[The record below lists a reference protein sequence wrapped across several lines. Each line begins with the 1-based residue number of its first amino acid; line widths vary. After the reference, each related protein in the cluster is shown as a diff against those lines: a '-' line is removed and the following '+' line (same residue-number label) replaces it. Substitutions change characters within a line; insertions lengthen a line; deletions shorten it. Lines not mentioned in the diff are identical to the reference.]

1 MKENIQFGT
10 DGWRA
15 VIADGFTF
23 ESMRLVTRAIA
34 VAAAKLEPP
43 AGIDRGT
50 LAVGYDRRFLSA
62 EFAAAAADELARAG
76 FQVLLSEAPMPSQAV
91 SFTAWKRKI
100 LGGVVITA
108 SHNPASY
115 NGVKFKGWYGG
126 SALPETY
133 DLIARSL
140 GETLE
145 RPGGSVRREDFIS
158 DYCTAVAAFFDRK
171 RVAGAGL
178 RILHDPIHGVAAGLP
193 ARMLGKGSKTTVT
206 TIRGETNPSFGGVNP
221 EPIPENLEASA
232 AVMKAGG
239 FDLAICNDG
248 DADRVGILD
257 ERGEFVSPHKLISL
271 LALEL
276 VRTRK
281 LEGEL
286 VKTFSTTR
294 LIETIAKA
302 LGVVLHETPIGFK
315 YVADL
320 MLARKILVG
329 GEESGGIGF
338 GAFLP
343 ERDGILSGLLAAECI
358 ASRRKPLS
366 KIVEAM
372 EDEFGRLHYARRD
385 VKSPMEANRRL
396 IDRAA
401 SGGLDGV
408 FGLTVAT
415 RETKDGVKLNFTD
428 GSWIL
433 FRKSGTE
440 PILRVYCESPDA
452 ERVEQMLDRAVEE
465 LGA

>member
-1 MKENIQFGT
+1 M
-10 DGWRA
+10 
-15 VIADGFTF
+15 
-23 ESMRLVTRAIA
+23 
-34 VAAAKLEPP
+34 
-43 AGIDRGT
+43 
-50 LAVGYDRRFLSA
+50 
-62 EFAAAAADELARAG
+62 
-76 FQVLLSEAPMPSQAV
+76 
-91 SFTAWKRKI
+91 
-100 LGGVVITA
+100 
-108 SHNPASY
+108 
-115 NGVKFKGWYGG
+115 
-126 SALPETY
+126 
-133 DLIARSL
+133 L
-140 GETLE
+140 GE
-145 RPGGSVRREDFIS
+145 
-158 DYCTAVAAFFDRK
+158 
-171 RVAGAGL
+171 
-178 RILHDPIHGVAAGLP
+178 
-193 ARMLGKGSKTTVT
+193 GSKTTVT
-206 TIRGETNPSFGGVNP
+206 TIRSETNPSFGGVNP
-221 EPIPENLEASA
+221 EPIPENIGASV

-239 FDLAICNDG
+239 YDLAICNDG

-320 MLARKILVG
+320 MLARRILIG

-358 ASRRKPLS
+358 ASHGKPLS
-366 KIVEAM
+366 KIVDAM
-372 EDEFGRLHYARRD
+372 EDEFGRLHYSRRD

-396 IDRAA
+396 IERAA
-401 SGGLDGV
+401 AGEIDDV
-408 FGLTVAT
+408 FDLVIAN
-415 RETKDGVKLNFTD
+415 RESKDGVKLNFTD

-440 PILRVYCESPDA
+440 PILRIYCESPDA
-452 ERVEQMLDRAVEE
+452 GRVETMLDRAVEE